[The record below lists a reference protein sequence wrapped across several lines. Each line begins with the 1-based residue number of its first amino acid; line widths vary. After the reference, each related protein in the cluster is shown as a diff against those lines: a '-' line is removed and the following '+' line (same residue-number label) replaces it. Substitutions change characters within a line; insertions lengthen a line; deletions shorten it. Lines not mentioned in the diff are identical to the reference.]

1 MSRKS
6 GYRFSEKD
14 MRKQTWRSRRLLPL
28 VGGRI
33 ERDVDYAAQSVGIE
47 IHAHRAPELG
57 GDAAL
62 DEARAEAR
70 PRRRFDRRAV
80 ALAPFDMQQRRLRRP
95 LLDIPADFDASLV
108 QRQRAVFCGV

>member
-1 MSRKS
+1 MSRKKPAPHLMRG

-33 ERDVDYAAQSVGIE
+33 ERDIDRAAQPVGIE
-47 IHAHRAPELG
+47 IHPHRAPELG

-70 PRRRFDRRAV
+70 PRRRFDLRPV
-80 ALAPFDMQQRRLRRP
+80 ALSPFDTQQRRFRRP
-95 LLDIPADFDASLV
+95 RHDSATHFYA
-108 QRQRAVFCGV
+108 A